1 MSNTQNPSFFQE
13 NATTVKGVLIA
24 ILALVLLIPTNMVE
38 SIIYDRENRR
48 ATAISEISEKWG
60 APQTIIGPVLSV
72 PYLAESKDENGK
84 KKIEQNF
91 VHFLPDSLQIN
102 SKVTPEKRTRGIY
115 EVVVYQS
122 DVTISG
128 QFSAM
133 KTRAS
138 EVMSGQLQWENA
150 VLTIG
155 ISDLRGI
162 DEQIEL
168 QWNNDKKLFNPGV
181 LTTDF
186 ASSGVHAPVSLK
198 DNTAQTVHF
207 STRIQM
213 KGSDK
218 LMFTP
223 VGKVTKVQMESPW
236 ANPSFG
242 GAFLPDTRNI
252 TPNGFT
258 ADWKVLHLNRNFPQT
273 WMSQTVDIAATGF
286 GVNLLLPVDS
296 YQKATRAT
304 KYAILF
310 IALTFIAFFFNE
322 MRGSGRVHPFQYV
335 LIGLALVIFYTLL
348 ISISEYLGFNTAY
361 WIAATMTVVLVTLY
375 ARSLFA
381 SAAMSNL
388 IGGTLVLLYVFL
400 FTLIQLQD
408 YALLIGSIGLFAILA
423 GLMYLSRKIDWYEAR

>member
-1 MSNTQNPSFFQE
+1 MSNTPNPSFLQG
-13 NATTVKGVLIA
+13 NTTTIKGILIA

-38 SIIYDRENRR
+38 SIIYDRESRR

-72 PYLAESKDENGK
+72 PYWSESKDENGNTK
-84 KKIEQNF
+84 KEQNF
-91 VHFLPDSLQIN
+91 VHFLPDSLQI
-102 SKVTPEKRTRGIY
+102 KGQVTPEKRTRGIY

-122 DVTISG
+122 DVNISG

-133 KTRAS
+133 KSRAS
-138 EVMSGQLQWENA
+138 ELLSGQLQWENA

-186 ASSGVHAPVSLK
+186 ASSGVHAAVSLK
-198 DNTAQTVHF
+198 ENAAQTVHF

-223 VGKVTKVQMESPW
+223 VGKVTKVQMQSPW

-252 TPNGFT
+252 TSNGFT

-273 WMSQTVDIAATGF
+273 WMSQTVDIAATSF

-335 LIGLALVIFYTLL
+335 LIGLAMVIFYTLL

-361 WIAATMTVVLVTLY
+361 WIAAAMTVGLVTLY
-375 ARSLFA
+375 ARSLFS

-388 IGGTLVLLYVFL
+388 IGGTLILLYVFL

-423 GLMYLSRKIDWYEAR
+423 GLMYLSRKIDWYEA